1 MDLVVFKEQWPLS
14 NALLVKVV
22 AHSHKEAALMVHT
35 MMEWLLAANLAQRT
49 LSARQE
55 LSTQD
60 SALLE
65 LNLQQ
70 LQAKKLWT
78 IAIPVRQVPFA
89 HVTE

>member
-1 MDLVVFKEQWPLS
+1 
-14 NALLVKVV
+14 
-22 AHSHKEAALMVHT
+22 MVHT
-35 MMEWLLAANLAQRT
+35 MMEWFLAANLAQRT

-70 LQAKKLWT
+70 LQAKKL
-78 IAIPVRQVPFA
+78 
-89 HVTE
+89 

>member
-1 MDLVVFKEQWPLS
+1 
-14 NALLVKVV
+14 V

-70 LQAKKLWT
+70 LQAKKL
-78 IAIPVRQVPFA
+78 
-89 HVTE
+89 

>member
-1 MDLVVFKEQWPLS
+1 
-14 NALLVKVV
+14 
-22 AHSHKEAALMVHT
+22 MVHT

-49 LSARQE
+49 LSVRQE

-65 LNLQQ
+65 PNLHQ
-70 LQAKKLWT
+70 LQAKKLCK
-78 IAIPVRQVPFA
+78 IVLPVLQVRFA